1 MKKLVFDIVYKY
13 PTKNKEGFTN
23 SEIEDVLKNFPNLN
37 RDYFNTA
44 LKGTTCMMIEK
55 EIITY
60 HCDIENAI
68 ICGLKGT
75 NVVGIKWD

>member
-1 MKKLVFDIVYKY
+1 MKKLVFDIVYNY
-13 PTKNKEGFTN
+13 PTKNKEGFTY
-23 SEIEDVLKNFPNLN
+23 SEVEDVLKNFPNLN
-37 RDYFNTA
+37 RDYFNNA
-44 LKGTTCMMIEK
+44 LRGTTCMMIEK